1 MTTRQTT
8 QEGFLRAGATL
19 TRAGPIEYLRS
30 EIGLPGD
37 GMVTVNRTLE
47 TISHPATLASLR
59 GASITVGHPEDG
71 VTPDNFRD
79 VVSGAVAGEPRV
91 AGNVILGDVL
101 VGDREAL
108 QRLDAGIDELS
119 VGYDFTLAPNF
130 DTIGPMIVNHV
141 AIVPRGRAGKGVR
154 IMDSAEEDM
163 PLTSEDAKMIAD
175 AMSAA
180 IDRGGPKHNMD
191 AAVMDAMRKEMMDAI
206 NPVMDGMKQMRDEAT
221 ERQKAEDAAKVE
233 QAARD
238 AAETLVTD
246 TESRMRENFAVFT
259 DAMPLI
265 PEDKRAELAGADAK
279 RVLVAALNDSVP
291 DAANQTTD
299 YLRGALAVH
308 KARIA
313 ATAEGLAGLPPG
325 VRRAADQQI
334 TATDAREASMQ
345 AFVAAQTKRY
355 NEAGG
360 I

>member
-19 TRAGPIEYLRS
+19 TRGGPIDYLRS
-30 EIGLPGD
+30 EIGMTGD

-47 TISHPATLASLR
+47 TLGHPATLASLR
-59 GASITVGHPEDG
+59 GAPITLGHPEGG
-71 VTPDNFRD
+71 VTPDNFQE
-79 VVSGAVAGEPRV
+79 VVRGAVAGEPHV
-91 AGNVILGDVL
+91 AGNAILGDVL

-108 QRLDAGIDELS
+108 QRLDDGVDELS
-119 VGYDFTLAPNF
+119 IGYDFALGDNNA
-130 DTIGPMIVNHV
+130 TIGPMIVNHV

-154 IMDSAEEDM
+154 IMDSAEENM
-163 PLTSEDAKMIAD
+163 PLTSEDANMIAD

-191 AAVMDAMRKEMMDAI
+191 ASVMDAMRKEMMDAI

-221 ERQKAEDAAKVE
+221 ERQKAEDAAKATADA
-233 QAARD
+233 QAA
-238 AAETLVTD
+238 AEKLVTD
-246 TESRMRENFAVFT
+246 TEVRMRENFAVFA
-259 DAMPLI
+259 DAMPLL
-265 PEDKRAELAGADAK
+265 PEERRAELAGADAK
-279 RVLVAALNDSVP
+279 TVLVAALADSVP
-291 DAANQTTD
+291 NAADQSAD

-308 KARIA
+308 KARNA
-313 ATAEGLAGLPPG
+313 STTGQDGLPPG

-345 AFVAAQTKRY
+345 AFVAAQTERY
-355 NEAGG
+355 NKAGG

>member
-19 TRAGPIEYLRS
+19 TRGGPIDYLRS
-30 EIGLPGD
+30 EIGMAGD
-37 GMVTVNRTLE
+37 GMVTINRTLE

-59 GASITVGHPEDG
+59 GAPITLGHPEGG
-71 VTPDNFRD
+71 VTPDNFQE
-79 VVSGAVAGEPRV
+79 VVRGAVAGEPRV
-91 AGNVILGDVL
+91 AGMDVLGDVL
-101 VGDREAL
+101 VGDQAAL
-108 QRLDAGIDELS
+108 DRLEKGIDELS
-119 VGYDFTLAPNF
+119 VGYDFTLGPNF

-154 IMDSAEEDM
+154 IMDSLEEDM
-163 PLTSEDAKMIAD
+163 PFTSEDAKMIAD
-175 AMSAA
+175 AMSVAL
-180 IDRGGPKHNMD
+180 DMGGKKHNMD
-191 AAVMDAMRKEMMDAI
+191 SATIDAMRKEMSDAMA
-206 NPVMDGMKQMRDEAT
+206 PVMDGMKQMRDEAT
-221 ERQKAEDAAKVE
+221 ERQKVEDVAK
-233 QAARD
+233 ATAD
-238 AAETLVTD
+238 ATAAAEKLVTD

-265 PEDKRAELAGADAK
+265 PEEKRGELAGADAK
-279 RVLVAALNDSVP
+279 TVLVAALADSVP
-291 DAANQTTD
+291 DAASQSAD

-313 ATAEGLAGLPPG
+313 TTAGQDGLPAG

-334 TATDAREASMQ
+334 TATDARQKAMDE
-345 AFVAAQTKRY
+345 FVAAQTKRY

>member
-19 TRAGPIEYLRS
+19 TRGGPIDYLRS
-30 EIGLPGD
+30 EIGMTGD

-59 GASITVGHPEDG
+59 GAPITLGHPDGG
-71 VTPDNFRD
+71 VTPENYQD
-79 VVSGAVAGEPRV
+79 VVVGAVAGDPRV
-91 AGNVILGDVL
+91 AGLDVLGDVL
-101 VGDREAL
+101 VGDQAAL
-108 QRLDAGIDELS
+108 VRLDQGIDELS
-119 VGYDFTLAPNF
+119 TGYDFTLGANF

-154 IMDSAEEDM
+154 IMDSAEEYM
-163 PLTSEDAKMIAD
+163 PLTSEDAQVIAD

-191 AAVMDAMRKEMMDAI
+191 SGAIDAFRKEMMDAI
-206 NPVMDGMKQMRDEAT
+206 SPVMDGMKAMRDEAT
-221 ERQKAEDAAKVE
+221 ERQKAEDAAKAE
-233 QAARD
+233 QSARD
-238 AAETLVTD
+238 AAEKLVSD
-246 TESRMRENFAVFT
+246 TETRMRENFAVFA
-259 DAMPLI
+259 DAMPLL
-265 PEDKRAELAGADAK
+265 PEERRAELAGADAK
-279 RVLVAALNDSVP
+279 TVLVAALADSVP
-291 DAANQTTD
+291 DAANQSAD

-313 ATAEGLAGLPPG
+313 TTAGQDGLPPG

-345 AFVAAQTKRY
+345 AFVAAQTERY
-355 NEAGG
+355 NKAGG